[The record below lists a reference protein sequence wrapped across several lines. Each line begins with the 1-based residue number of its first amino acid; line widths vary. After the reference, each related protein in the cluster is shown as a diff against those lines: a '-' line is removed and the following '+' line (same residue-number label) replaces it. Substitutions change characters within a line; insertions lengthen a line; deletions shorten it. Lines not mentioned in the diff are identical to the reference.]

1 MRLAATAT
9 GADGLCT
16 RHDGEAEMPYLLCQR
31 VVIINAVSGRCDR
44 CGRPGAITVSY
55 VVERAPD
62 FIPDQVCE
70 LTDCEYCDQDLQ
82 CPDDAP
88 APERGS
94 RRRH

>member
-31 VVIINAVSGRCDR
+31 VVITNAVSGRCDR

-55 VVERAPD
+55 VVERPPD

-70 LTDCEYCDQDLQ
+70 LTDCEHCDRDLP
-82 CPDDAP
+82 CPGDTAV
-88 APERGS
+88 AERAS
-94 RRRH
+94 RPRR